1 MDAYCNP
8 RTGRFAPASVER
20 LRNLT
25 RINQGSARR
34 LRYAAAAAGDRML
47 GRRLESF
54 ATARQSHAEE
64 LLGLV
69 PPEVETASA
78 TGHED
83 QAVPALPV
91 AHERP
96 ERVVLLTELERSE
109 AAACR
114 AFAVALD
121 RTLPGEHLQGVLSRQ
136 LAETQRNRDIMR
148 DLRDMMIED

>member
-1 MDAYCNP
+1 M
-8 RTGRFAPASVER
+8 
-20 LRNLT
+20 
-25 RINQGSARR
+25 AR
-34 LRYAAAAAGDRML
+34 
-47 GRRLESF
+47 E
-54 ATARQSHAEE
+54 SHAEE

-69 PPEVETASA
+69 PPEVQSAPASD
-78 TGHED
+78 E
-83 QAVPALPV
+83 QAAPALPV

-136 LAETQRNRDIMR
+136 LAETQRNREIMR